1 MEQHCP
7 EHSAHDRAIRE
18 HDTQLDA
25 HGEQLDKLNETLAAL
40 KEIERQN
47 QERIDSMGERIAAL
61 ENVPASRWQKATD
74 YVIAAVLGLAV
85 GVMAANI
92 GLG

>member
-1 MEQHCP
+1 MEHCP
-7 EHSAHDRAIRE
+7 EHSAHE
-18 HDTQLDA
+18 WQLK
-25 HGEQLDKLNETLAAL
+25 QLSTINETLAAL
-40 KEIERQN
+40 REIEHQN
-47 QERIDSMGERIAAL
+47 QKRIDAMGERLDAL

-74 YVIAAVLGLAV
+74 YVIAAVLGLAI